1 LEIRDAGDVE
11 VLRKLGVEG
20 WAGAALYV
28 GKGFRWCGG
37 AGMGMEMEMEMEME
51 GVQWIPCQRV
61 WGEDGREV
69 CAVFVGRVDA

>member
-11 VLRKLGVEG
+11 VLRGLGVLG

-28 GKGFRWCGG
+28 GRGFRWYGDEG
-37 AGMGMEMEMEMEME
+37 VGMEMGMES
-51 GVQWIPCQRV
+51 VQWVPCQRV